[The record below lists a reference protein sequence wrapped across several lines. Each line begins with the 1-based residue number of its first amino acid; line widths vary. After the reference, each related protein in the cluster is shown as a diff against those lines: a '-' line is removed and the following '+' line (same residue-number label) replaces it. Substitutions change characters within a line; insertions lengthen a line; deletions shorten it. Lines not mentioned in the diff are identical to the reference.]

1 MKYIIDYIVNFFNF
15 IGDLFVG
22 IGRVLFKFVL
32 IVIHAGEF
40 LISIINSLPTIIK
53 VIAVGM
59 AARNAPYLLYTLYA
73 MVACFFL
80 YLIFRFIS
88 RL

>member
-15 IGDLFVG
+15 IGELFVG

-40 LISIINSLPTIIK
+40 LISVINSLPTIIK
-53 VIAVGM
+53 VISVGIVIVCIVYKILGREGGE
-59 AARNAPYLLYTLYA
+59 A
-73 MVACFFL
+73 
-80 YLIFRFIS
+80 S
-88 RL
+88 

>member
-40 LISIINSLPTIIK
+40 F
-53 VIAVGM
+53 IA
-59 AARNAPYLLYTLYA
+59 YL
-73 MVACFFL
+73 CSDN
-80 YLIFRFIS
+80 R
-88 RL
+88 R

>member
-15 IGDLFVG
+15 IGELLVG

-53 VIAVGM
+53 VIAVGLVIVCIVYKILGREGGE
-59 AARNAPYLLYTLYA
+59 A
-73 MVACFFL
+73 
-80 YLIFRFIS
+80 S
-88 RL
+88 

>member
-15 IGDLFVG
+15 IADLFVG

-40 LISIINSLPTIIK
+40 LISIINSLPTILK
-53 VIAVGM
+53 VIAVGLVIVCIVYKILGREGGE
-59 AARNAPYLLYTLYA
+59 A
-73 MVACFFL
+73 
-80 YLIFRFIS
+80 S
-88 RL
+88 

>member
-53 VIAVGM
+53 VIGKGVKLHEWSCKCNWHDVQLFNG
-59 AARNAPYLLYTLYA
+59 
-73 MVACFFL
+73 
-80 YLIFRFIS
+80 
-88 RL
+88 